1 MEYHY
6 KTKGTC
12 SRTIDVEL
20 DGDRIKAV
28 KFHGGCN
35 GNLKGITTL
44 IQGAFAR
51 EIIEKCRGI
60 QCGMRGTSCPDK
72 LTRALEEALAA
83 EKPEN

>member
-28 KFHGGCN
+28 KFYGGCN

-44 IQGAFAR
+44 VQGASAR
-51 EIIEKCRGI
+51 EIIKKCKGI
-60 QCGMRGTSCPDK
+60 QCGMRGTSCPDQ
-72 LTRALEEALAA
+72 LARALEEALAA
-83 EKPEN
+83 EKPEK